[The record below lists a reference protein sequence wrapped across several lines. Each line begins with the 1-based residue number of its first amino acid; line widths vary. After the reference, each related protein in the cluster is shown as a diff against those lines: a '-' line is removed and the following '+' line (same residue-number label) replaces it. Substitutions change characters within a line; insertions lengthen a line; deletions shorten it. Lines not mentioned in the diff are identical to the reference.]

1 MKGRMGAGI
10 LVVEAGS
17 DQERFGIRAG
27 TSGDRAGSSRGQGLS
42 AGGMCPGCKTEP
54 TRLAAIEIPNSR
66 P

>member
-27 TSGDRAGSSRGQGLS
+27 TLWGSGRIKPWAGPQRRGNVPWMQDRANAAGGDR
-42 AGGMCPGCKTEP
+42 
-54 TRLAAIEIPNSR
+54 NS
-66 P
+66 